1 MDAITHKDSP
11 EPAREPGHDASR
23 ELAQAL
29 ARRLRE
35 LRATR
40 GWSLQQAA
48 DACGV
53 SKAMLGQIERAESSP
68 TVALLWRIAGGFG
81 CPLSELLPALAPAG
95 AAALPEVRSA
105 ARMRARPASDAM
117 LVSPLFRFDPGLGFE
132 LLELTLLPGYQRLSE
147 PHARGVVEHVLVLH
161 GRLELLCE
169 GVWRELGEGEGLR
182 LAGDREHGYRNPG
195 EQPVVLLD
203 LIHYPRTRDAS
214 PAG

>member
-1 MDAITHKDSP
+1 MDAITHKNPP
-11 EPAREPGHDASR
+11 EPEAAPGHEASR
-23 ELAQAL
+23 ELALAL

-35 LRATR
+35 LRTQR

-68 TVALLWRIAGGFG
+68 TVALLWRIAGGFA
-81 CPLSELLPALAPAG
+81 CPLGDLLPAPTPTGAPER
-95 AAALPEVRSA
+95 PEVRSA

-117 LVSPLFRFDPGLGFE
+117 LVSPLFRFDPDLGFE
-132 LLELTLLPGYQRLSE
+132 LLELTLLPGYQRVSE
-147 PHARGVVEHVLVLH
+147 PHARGVVEHVLVLR

-169 GVWRELGEGEGLR
+169 GAWRELGEGEGLR

-203 LIHYPRTRDAS
+203 LIHYPRARDAA